1 MSDSKT
7 SSSGLVARLAE
18 EDDSLLESPSPL
30 VAALLIERLY
40 QYSWPTRYL
49 PYLVLGAGFLAF
61 RNQLTWVE
69 VISVSLLY
77 TLGTWWLDRQR
88 FAFAEDEN
96 ARQRSAYWGERFSIG
111 SAITGATWGL
121 FFWLY
126 ADTKDYAQQ
135 TVLCLM
141 WSGLAFS
148 NMNTRSPHL
157 PAYYAFFATMSLPL
171 FLRALIDGGT
181 AQYTMAVLGF
191 VLGLAFC
198 LRAHSANRSERI
210 GIALRLRN
218 AELVAEIDTARAEAS
233 AAHIAAEQA
242 LAARGSSY
250 NTAERLAGFGSW
262 EWRLEDDHFTW
273 SDNMFRLLDLAPTAA
288 PAAIPVLLDCAHPKD
303 RDIVRK
309 FFDELRQTGRAAP
322 VEFRVGNEQGDHGP
336 SSWRLLRLSG
346 VARRDSTGRVVA
358 LSGALRDQR

>member
-1 MSDSKT
+1 M
-7 SSSGLVARLAE
+7 SSSSLVAHLAE
-18 EDDSLLESPSPL
+18 EDDSLLENPSPL
-30 VAALLIERLY
+30 IGALLVERLY

-61 RNQLTWVE
+61 HNILLWYE
-69 VISVSLLY
+69 VVGVTLLY

-88 FAFAEDEN
+88 FAFAEDHQSQ
-96 ARQRSAYWGERFSIG
+96 QRSAYWAERFTIG
-111 SAITGATWGL
+111 SVITGLAWGV

-126 ADTKDYAQQ
+126 ADTRDYAQQ

-148 NMNTRSPHL
+148 NMNTRAPHL
-157 PAYYAFFATMSLPL
+157 PAYYAFFATMSVPL
-171 FLRALIDGGT
+171 FLRGLLEGGM
-181 AQYTMAVLGF
+181 AQYMMAVLG
-191 VLGLAFC
+191 VTLGMAFC
-198 LRAHSANRSERI
+198 LRAHGANRSERL

-218 AELVAEIDTARAEAS
+218 AELVAEIDKARAEAS

-250 NTAERLAGFGSW
+250 NNAERLAGFGSW

-288 PAAIPVLLDCAHPKD
+288 PAAIPVLLDCAHPAD
-303 RDIVRK
+303 RAALQT
-309 FFDELRQTGRAAP
+309 FFDDLRQQGRAQP
-322 VEFRVGNEQGDHGP
+322 VDFRVGDEPGAYGP
-336 SSWRLLRLSG
+336 ASWRPLRLSG
-346 VARRDSTGRVVA
+346 IARRDSTGRIVA
-358 LSGALRDQR
+358 LNGALRDAR